1 MQFAGPLNPGDMAVR
16 TNEVAPGVAAL
27 LRKQG
32 RNVNSGIYE
41 LPVAKPDNPDFYN
54 MSLDNVQ
61 AQLRNAARTINT
73 LAPEGESL
81 AYIDP
86 QEAGILKLLG
96 GAGEPEPVTGIP
108 SFFRASEFGGGSK
121 GTTRYGGLKDKD
133 ARDRANQAAA
143 QRNFNVPSSPRGDD
157 SFKSGDR
164 DDMLASIDAALD
176 AKQALPK
183 EPTYYEGAPTGPAN
197 TQFTMD
203 QAGLEA
209 AIRDDRLENFIS
221 NYGVD
226 PNKKFTFGD
235 ETITAP
241 GYDPI
246 KAAQGIVDLLQEYE
260 KDQTGKGKAAY
271 DQAVDAL
278 KYSLSAYDYGG
289 KDLFGNTMLGDDT
302 KNILKAARTFGQLPR
317 DKNFVENVSD
327 LFGSVGITGIL
338 SKLFGSGKKLEDM
351 SIEELKE
358 FYDKQDAMKAAEEM
372 RRRNRGGDNKKEIV
386 EDQKVEKPTEEEE
399 EEEEIDFFNKL
410 QRRFN
415 MPLTLES
422 LRKRF
427 MTGDPERKNLLENLS
442 DAADRAKEES
452 ITDLPIL
459 FDTLGDNK

>member
-81 AYIDP
+81 AYINP

-108 SFFRASEFGGGSK
+108 SFAPPGRGDTTRNPRFTGSYSRSPSQNSGYQGSIGGG
-121 GTTRYGGLKDKD
+121 GGGNTRN
-133 ARDRANQAAA
+133 NQAERDQILRDIDSAM
-143 QRNFNVPSSPRGDD
+143 QVKQPPSG
-157 SFKSGDR
+157 GT
-164 DDMLASIDAALD
+164 A
-176 AKQALPK
+176 
-183 EPTYYEGAPTGPAN
+183 TGPAN
-197 TQFTMD
+197 TQFQMN

-209 AIRDDRLENFIS
+209 AIRDDGLASFIS

-260 KDQTGKGKAAY
+260 KDNTGKGKAAY

-317 DKNFVENVSD
+317 DKNFIENVSD
-327 LFGSVGITGIL
+327 LFSSVGVTGLL
-338 SKLFGSGKKLEDM
+338 SKLFGGGKKLEDM
-351 SIEELKE
+351 SIAELKE

-372 RRRNRGGDNKKEIV
+372 RRRNRGGDNNNQQTPAPSTPTTET
-386 EDQKVEKPTEEEE
+386 ED
-399 EEEEIDFFNKL
+399 EEEEIDFFNRL

-427 MTGDPERKNLLENLS
+427 MTGDPDRKNLLENLS
-442 DAADRAKEES
+442 DAADRAKEDS
-452 ITDLPIL
+452 ITDLPEL
-459 FDTLGDNK
+459 FGENK